1 MARPKADVEAVRE
14 RLLAAAEEIIRS
26 NDATRLTVS
35 DIAAVV
41 GMGQSNVYRYVRS
54 RHHLVELLA
63 QRWFGAI
70 EAAVAGSIAGAATP
84 QDRIARWVIETMAQ
98 KTARYDDDPALFGAY
113 LDLAKGHDAVVAA
126 HVGRLRDLVK
136 PSVAALVGQ
145 RHVPAAFDLLED
157 ATAQFRTPH
166 LIVLHRPRLTAE
178 RAMAVVDAV
187 LLKFAAL
194 SRSDQR

>member
-1 MARPKADVEAVRE
+1 MRE
-14 RLLAAAEEIIRS
+14 RLLVAAEEIIRS
-26 NDATRLTVS
+26 DDATRLTVS
-35 DIAAVV
+35 DIAAAV

-54 RHHLVELLA
+54 RHHLVELMA

-70 EAAVAGSIAGAATP
+70 EAAVAGAIAGATNP
-84 QDRIARWVIETMAQ
+84 QDRIARWVIETMEQ
-98 KTARYDDDPALFGAY
+98 KTARYDHDPALFRAY
-113 LDLAKGHDAVVAA
+113 LDLAKGHDAVVTA
-126 HVGRLRDLVK
+126 HVGRLRELVK

-145 RHVPAAFDLLED
+145 WHVPAALDLLED

-166 LIVLHRPRLTAE
+166 LIVLYRPRMTAE

-194 SRSDQR
+194 SQPRQR